1 MIKLTVCSG
10 SSCHHKSSNKI
21 IKLLQTKIV
30 EMKMEDLVELTA
42 CFCLGRCADGFNVKI
57 EEEIVSF
64 QTLEECELHF
74 VKLFESLK
82 IEFDKT
88 EKILKVV

>member
-64 QTLEECELHF
+64 QTLEECKLHF

>member
-1 MIKLTVCSG
+1 MMKLTVCSG

-21 IKLLQTKIV
+21 IRLLQNMIA

-64 QTLEECELHF
+64 QTLDECEMHF
-74 VKLFESLK
+74 ISLFESLK
-82 IEFDKT
+82 IESKKT
-88 EKILKVV
+88 DEVLKVV

>member
-1 MIKLTVCSG
+1 MKLTVCSG

-21 IKLLQTKIV
+21 IKLLQNLIA
-30 EMKMEDLVELTA
+30 EMKMEELVELKA

-64 QTLEECELHF
+64 QTIEECELYF
-74 VKLFESLK
+74 FNLFESLNR
-82 IEFDKT
+82 DS
-88 EKILKVV
+88 EKIDNVLQIG